1 MVKQESTNL
10 DLLDR
15 VFNSAVEGKRVK
27 AYIRADGKVINP
39 FSTLDITFE
48 VDGEVVGSA
57 QTLLKC
63 DIIGSCKYCFT
74 RNYSHIVLIKNRIEK
89 TLDTKWVNVLTWNGE
104 PIFEENYYTKIVI
117 KPEYIACFYEA
128 EDVERLVAYRYSSIS
143 VERIGGLAMV
153 MVLEKDRIIRYFTEN
168 LEVQL

>member
-1 MVKQESTNL
+1 MQNQESTNL
-10 DLLDR
+10 DLLDM
-15 VFNSAVEGKRVK
+15 VFNSTLEGKKVK
-27 AYIRADGKVINP
+27 AYIRADGRVLNS

-74 RNYSHIVLIKNRIEK
+74 RNYSHIVLIKSRIEK
-89 TLDTKWVNVLTWNGE
+89 TLDTKWVDVLTWNGE
-104 PIFEENYYTKIVI
+104 PIFEESYYTKIVI
-117 KPEYIACFYEA
+117 KPEYVACFHQK
-128 EDVERLVAYRYSSIS
+128 EDEERLVVYRYSSIS
-143 VERIGGLAMV
+143 VEKRGGIAMV
-153 MVLEKDRIIRYFTEN
+153 MVLEKDRIIRYFTED

>member
-1 MVKQESTNL
+1 MQKQEVANL
-10 DLLDR
+10 DLLGR
-15 VFNSAVEGKRVK
+15 VFNFALEGKRVK
-27 AYIRADGKVINP
+27 AYIRADGKVLNP

-63 DIIGSCKYCFT
+63 DIIGSCRYCFT
-74 RNYSHIVLIKNRIEK
+74 RNYSHMVLIKNRIEK

-104 PIFEENYYTKIVI
+104 PIFEDCYYNKIVI
-117 KPEYIACFYEA
+117 KPEYITCFHQK
-128 EDVERLVAYRYSSIS
+128 EDEEMLVVYRYSSIS
-143 VERIGGLAMV
+143 VERKGGLAMV
-153 MVLEKDRIIRYFTEN
+153 MVLEKDSIIRYFTED

>member
-1 MVKQESTNL
+1 MERTESTNL

-15 VFNSAVEGKRVK
+15 VFNSALEGKRVK
-27 AYIRADGKVINP
+27 AYIRADNKVLNS

-48 VDGEVVGSA
+48 IDGEVVGSA

-104 PIFEENYYTKIVI
+104 PIFEDDYYTKIII
-117 KPEYIACFYEA
+117 KPEYVACFHRA
-128 EDVERLVAYRYSSIS
+128 EDEERFVVYRYSSIS
-143 VERIGGLAMV
+143 VERKGGLAMV
-153 MVLEKDRIIRYFTEN
+153 MILEKDRIIRYFTEN

>member
-1 MVKQESTNL
+1 MEKQEVANL

-27 AYIRADGKVINP
+27 AYIRADGKVLNS
-39 FSTLDITFE
+39 FSTLDVTFE
-48 VDGEVVGSA
+48 IDGEVVGSA

-89 TLDTKWVNVLTWNGE
+89 PLDTEWVNVLTWNGE
-104 PIFEENYYTKIVI
+104 PVFEDDYYTKIAI
-117 KPEYIACFYEA
+117 KPEYIACFYQK
-128 EDVERLVAYRYSSIS
+128 EDEERLVVYRYNSLS
-143 VERIGGLAMV
+143 VERKGGLAMV
-153 MVLEKDRIIRYFTEN
+153 MVLEKDRIIRYFTED

>member
-1 MVKQESTNL
+1 MEKQEVVDL
-10 DLLDR
+10 GLLDR
-15 VFNSAVEGKRVK
+15 VFNSTLEGKRVK
-27 AYIRADGKVINP
+27 AYIRADNKVLNP

-48 VDGEVVGSA
+48 IDGEVVGSA

-89 TLDTKWVNVLTWNGE
+89 TLDTKWVNVLTWDGE
-104 PIFEENYYTKIVI
+104 PIFEDDYYTKIVI
-117 KPEYIACFYEA
+117 KPEYVACFHRA
-128 EDVERLVAYRYSSIS
+128 EDEERFVVYKYSSIS
-143 VERIGGLAMV
+143 VERRGGIAMV
-153 MVLEKDRIIRYFTEN
+153 MVLEKERIIRYFTED

>member
-1 MVKQESTNL
+1 MEKQESTDL

-15 VFNSAVEGKRVK
+15 VFNSALEGKRVK
-27 AYIRADGKVINP
+27 AYIRADGKVLNS
-39 FSTLDITFE
+39 FSTLDIAFE

-74 RNYSHIVLIKNRIEK
+74 RNYSHIVLIKRRIEK
-89 TLDTKWVNVLTWNGE
+89 TLDTKWVDVLTWNGE
-104 PIFEENYYTKIVI
+104 PIFEDDYYSKIVI
-117 KPEYIACFYEA
+117 KPEYIAGFYQGEG
-128 EDVERLVAYRYSSIS
+128 EEKLVVYRYSSIR
-143 VERIGGLAMV
+143 VERRGSLAMV

-168 LEVQL
+168 LEVQI

>member
-1 MVKQESTNL
+1 MKKKEST
-10 DLLDR
+10 DIDILDR
-15 VFNSAVEGKRVK
+15 VFNAAVEGKKVK
-27 AYIRADGKVINP
+27 AHIKADGKVLNP

-48 VDGEVVGSA
+48 VDGEVLGSA

-104 PIFEENYYTKIVI
+104 PIFEENYYSKIVI
-117 KPEYIACFYEA
+117 KPEYVACFYQGEG
-128 EDVERLVAYRYSSIS
+128 VEKLVVYRYSSIS
-143 VERIGGLAMV
+143 VERRGGLAMV
-153 MVLEKDRIIRYFTEN
+153 IVLEKDRIIRYFTEN

>member
-1 MVKQESTNL
+1 MERTESTNL

-15 VFNSAVEGKRVK
+15 VFNSVLEGKRVK
-27 AYIRADGKVINP
+27 AYIRADNKVLNP

-48 VDGEVVGSA
+48 IDGEVVGSA

-104 PIFEENYYTKIVI
+104 PIFEDDYYTKIII
-117 KPEYIACFYEA
+117 KPEYVACFYRA
-128 EDVERLVAYRYSSIS
+128 EDEERFVVYRYSSIS
-143 VERIGGLAMV
+143 VERKGGLAMV
-153 MVLEKDRIIRYFTEN
+153 MILEKDRIIRYFTEN

>member
-1 MVKQESTNL
+1 MEKQEVVDL

-15 VFNSAVEGKRVK
+15 VFNSTLEGKKVK
-27 AYIRADGKVINP
+27 AYIRADNKVLNP

-48 VDGEVVGSA
+48 IDGEVVGSA

-89 TLDTKWVNVLTWNGE
+89 TLDTRWVNVLTWDGE
-104 PIFEENYYTKIVI
+104 PIFEDDYYTKIVI
-117 KPEYIACFYEA
+117 KPEYIACFHQT
-128 EDVERLVAYRYSSIS
+128 EDEERFVVYRYSSIS
-143 VERIGGLAMV
+143 VERKGGLAMV
-153 MVLEKDRIIRYFTEN
+153 MVLEKERIIRYFTED

>member
-1 MVKQESTNL
+1 MQKQEIANL

-15 VFNSAVEGKRVK
+15 VFNSILEGKRVK
-27 AYIRADGKVINP
+27 AYIRADNKVLNP

-48 VDGEVVGSA
+48 VEGEIVGNA

-104 PIFEENYYTKIVI
+104 PIFEDDYYTKIVI
-117 KPEYIACFYEA
+117 KPEYIACFYQT
-128 EDVERLVAYRYSSIS
+128 EDEERLVVYRYNSVS
-143 VERIGGLAMV
+143 VERKRGLAMV
-153 MVLEKDRIIRYFTEN
+153 MVLEKDRIIKYWTEN

>member
-1 MVKQESTNL
+1 MEKQEVVDL
-10 DLLDR
+10 GLLDR
-15 VFNSAVEGKRVK
+15 VFNSTLDGKKVK
-27 AYIRADGKVINP
+27 ACIRADNKVLNP

-48 VDGEVVGSA
+48 IDGEVVGSA

-89 TLDTKWVNVLTWNGE
+89 TLDTRWVNVLTWDGE
-104 PIFEENYYTKIVI
+104 PIFEDDYYTKIVI
-117 KPEYIACFYEA
+117 KPEYIACFHQT
-128 EDVERLVAYRYSSIS
+128 EDEERFVVYRYSSIS
-143 VERIGGLAMV
+143 VERKGGLAMV
-153 MVLEKDRIIRYFTEN
+153 MVLEKERIIRYFTEN

>member
-1 MVKQESTNL
+1 MEKPASVDL

-15 VFNSAVEGKRVK
+15 VFNSLQEGRKVR
-27 AYIRADGKVINP
+27 AYIQADGKVLNP
-39 FSTLDITFE
+39 FSTLDIAFE

-89 TLDTKWVNVLTWNGE
+89 ILDTKWVNILTWNGE
-104 PIFEENYYTKIVI
+104 PIFEDDYYTKIII
-117 KPEYIACFYEA
+117 KPEYVACFHRA
-128 EDVERLVAYRYSSIS
+128 EDEERLVVYRYSSIS
-143 VERIGGLAMV
+143 VERKGGLAMV
-153 MVLEKDRIIRYFTEN
+153 TVLEKDRIVRYFTEN

>member
-1 MVKQESTNL
+1 MQKQDSTNS

-15 VFNSAVEGKRVK
+15 VFNSALEGKKVK
-27 AYIRADGKVINP
+27 AYIRADGKVLNP

-63 DIIGSCKYCFT
+63 DVLGSCKCFFT
-74 RNYSHIVLIKNRIEK
+74 RNYSHMVLTKNRIEK

-104 PIFEENYYTKIVI
+104 PIFEDDYYTKIVI
-117 KPEYIACFYEA
+117 KPEYIACFYQA
-128 EDVERLVAYRYSSIS
+128 KDVERIVVYRYNSIS
-143 VERIGGLAMV
+143 VERRGNLAMV
-153 MVLEKDRIIRYFTEN
+153 MILEKDRIIRYFTED

>member
-1 MVKQESTNL
+1 MQKQESTDL

-15 VFNSAVEGKRVK
+15 VFNSALEGKRVK
-27 AYIRADGKVINP
+27 AYIRADGKVLNS

-48 VDGEVVGSA
+48 IDGEVVGSA
-57 QTLLKC
+57 QTILKC

-89 TLDTKWVNVLTWNGE
+89 TLDTEWVDVLTWNGE
-104 PIFEENYYTKIVI
+104 PVFEDDYYTKIVI
-117 KPEYIACFYEA
+117 KPEYVAGFYQDEA
-128 EDVERLVAYRYSSIS
+128 VEKMVVYRYSGIS
-143 VERIGGLAMV
+143 VERKGGLAMV
-153 MVLEKDRIIRYFTEN
+153 MILEKDRIIRYFTEN

>member
-1 MVKQESTNL
+1 MQKQEVANL
-10 DLLDR
+10 DLLDK
-15 VFNSAVEGKRVK
+15 VFNSALEGKKVK
-27 AYIRADGKVINP
+27 AYIRADGKVLNP

-74 RNYSHIVLIKNRIEK
+74 RNYSHMVLIKNRIEK
-89 TLDTKWVNVLTWNGE
+89 TLDTRWVNVLTWNGE
-104 PIFEENYYTKIVI
+104 PIFEDDYYTKIVI
-117 KPEYIACFYEA
+117 KPEYIVCFHQKE
-128 EDVERLVAYRYSSIS
+128 EGEKLVVYKYNSIS
-143 VERIGGLAMV
+143 VERRDGLAMV